1 LARQVEIA
9 HAKKKYE
16 ELVYNSE
23 VEVLQRRREL
33 KITSEKIYKQQI
45 LAEVLQVIFKASAK
59 VVPDS
64 SRGILISYMLTL
76 LYINIELLP

>member
-1 LARQVEIA
+1 MTQ
-9 HAKKKYE
+9 AKRKYD

-33 KITSEKIYKQQI
+33 KITCDKVYKQQI

-64 SRGILISYMLTL
+64 LRGIFF
-76 LYINIELLP
+76 LYILSLLIKIFLLLRQ